1 MAHSRLFRQLAQVR
15 GKIAQQL
22 GETIAVTHHRADPA
36 NRDPVTGEPCF
47 LPPVGT
53 IEATVGGSS
62 GVSVGTDKTEPG
74 SRLILTVFDPDV
86 LVTDEDYFTWGA
98 TRAGVDP
105 DRHRVRRILPPGLL
119 QDVDGSRYVTRCEVD

>member
-1 MAHSRLFRQLAQVR
+1 MARSRISRQIARVRGRVARQL
-15 GKIAQQL
+15 GD
-22 GETIAVTHHRADPA
+22 TITVTHYRADPA

-53 IEATVGGSS
+53 IQATVGGARA
-62 GVSVGTDKTEPG
+62 VSVGTDKTEPG

-98 TRAGVDP
+98 TPAGVDP
-105 DRHRVRRILPPGLL
+105 NRHRVRRILPPGLL